1 MPERPGQGASSLAA
15 RTARRSSNR
24 RRATALSPR
33 NRGYWRKGSR
43 RFGPPQ
49 ETDIG
54 FRWSGT
60 FDTTSDGL
68 PLIGPVPGAKGVYA
82 AYGYG
87 GNGITFS
94 FLAACLIGD
103 LIAGKTSPLLVD
115 FAIDRDGGK
124 TG

>member
-1 MPERPGQGASSLAA
+1 
-15 RTARRSSNR
+15 
-24 RRATALSPR
+24 
-33 NRGYWRKGSR
+33 
-43 RFGPPQ
+43 
-49 ETDIG
+49 
-54 FRWSGT
+54 
-60 FDTTSDGL
+60 L

-82 AYGYG
+82 PHGYG

-103 LIAGKTSPLLVD
+103 LIAGKTSSLLVD